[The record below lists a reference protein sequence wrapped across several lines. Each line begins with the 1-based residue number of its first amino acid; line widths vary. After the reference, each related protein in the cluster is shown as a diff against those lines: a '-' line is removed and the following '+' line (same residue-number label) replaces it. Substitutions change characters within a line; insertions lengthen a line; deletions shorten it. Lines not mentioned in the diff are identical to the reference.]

1 MLQASFYISIKHII
15 PAYSAFVSSGNLER
29 ENQIETVSSGT
40 ESLKNIYLN
49 DLMKRAMKFENER
62 KWNEK
67 EES

>member
-1 MLQASFYISIKHII
+1 MLIFCVASLLLHLSKHII

-29 ENQIETVSSGT
+29 ENQIEIASSGT

-62 KWNEK
+62 K
-67 EES
+67 